1 MRFLY
6 PRLSQLFWG
15 ELTMM
20 NKMAYLPKP
29 ESGTKCPK
37 TSTRRNNPLVRTTTS
52 ESLEIHLF
60 LRFYGVKSGHFR
72 GSS

>member
-1 MRFLY
+1 MA
-6 PRLSQLFWG
+6 
-15 ELTMM
+15 

-29 ESGTKCPK
+29 ESGTKRPK

-60 LRFYGVKSGHFR
+60 QTFYGVQSGHVR
-72 GSS
+72 GGS

>member
-1 MRFLY
+1 MRFIY
-6 PRLSQLFWG
+6 PRKSQLFWG

-29 ESGTKCPK
+29 ESGTKCLK
-37 TSTRRNNPLVRTTTS
+37 TSTCRNNPLVRTATS

-60 LRFYGVKSGHFR
+60 LSFYGVQSYHIR
-72 GSS
+72 GGC

>member
-1 MRFLY
+1 
-6 PRLSQLFWG
+6 
-15 ELTMM
+15 MM

-37 TSTRRNNPLVRTTTS
+37 MSTHRNNPLLRTTTS

-60 LRFYGVKSGHFR
+60 LSFYGVQSGHIR
-72 GSS
+72 GGC

>member
-1 MRFLY
+1 
-6 PRLSQLFWG
+6 
-15 ELTMM
+15 MM

-37 TSTRRNNPLVRTTTS
+37 MSTHRNNPLLRSTTS

-60 LRFYGVKSGHFR
+60 LSFYGVQSGHIR
-72 GSS
+72 GGC